1 MVTLSLGRELG
12 LGYYGAMQSDS
23 SSQDASD
30 PQTAMVE
37 ECVLGLLAAFSG
49 SDLFESPN
57 TFPKSYI

>member
-12 LGYYGAMQSDS
+12 LGYYGAMQFD
-23 SSQDASD
+23 SSQDVSD

-37 ECVLGLLAAFSG
+37 ECVLGLLTALSG

-57 TFPKSYI
+57 TFLKSYI

>member
-12 LGYYGAMQSDS
+12 LGYYVAMQFG

-37 ECVLGLLAAFSG
+37 ECVLGLLTALSG
-49 SDLFESPN
+49 SDLFKSLN
-57 TFPKSYI
+57 TYTFEIE